1 LASRIGQGRI
11 SVYNTER
18 IHANEP
24 CYGADCEFSLT
35 DAKQSKGTY
44 SGLIRNNRAF
54 RYLWAG
60 QVVSLTGDWFN
71 LIASAA
77 LIATLTQSG
86 AAVGGLFAVRMLA
99 PFLVSPFA
107 GVVADRYNRKTIL
120 ITADIL
126 RCFVVLGL
134 LLVRE
139 PEQVWLIYLLT
150 AVQSATQG
158 FYFPTWNSILPDITA
173 PQELGVANALASA
186 TWSVMLAFGAALG
199 GLVSGVVGVY
209 PAFVID
215 AATFLVSA
223 LIILRM
229 PYQSLLSPGAD
240 RSMMAG
246 VRQYIDGLAY
256 LRRHIDI
263 FAITLQKGLLG
274 LLVIGLYQVV
284 QVTISERYFPIG
296 EGGSITLGLIY
307 VMSGIG
313 SGIGPILGRHWA
325 RDRDRHLRLMI
336 ALGYVCAI
344 AGFLINATLASLPI
358 ILFGGFLRGIGGGLV
373 WVLGTQLLL
382 QIVPNEVRGR
392 VFSTEFA
399 MYTLFAAVSSGI
411 SGALIDGSL
420 GVTGIL
426 LLGSALL
433 VIPTVFWCL
442 WIAFG
447 KRELIIASEGAA
459 VP

>member
-1 LASRIGQGRI
+1 MSDSQA
-11 SVYNTER
+11 
-18 IHANEP
+18 
-24 CYGADCEFSLT
+24 AD
-35 DAKQSKGTY
+35 GTY
-44 SGLIRNNRAF
+44 RSLIRNNRAF

-71 LIASAA
+71 LIASAS
-77 LIATLTQSG
+77 LIAALTQSG
-86 AAVGGLFAVRMLA
+86 AAIGGLFALRMLA

-107 GVVADRYNRKTIL
+107 GVVADRYNRKAIL
-120 ITADIL
+120 LAADIL
-126 RCFVVLGL
+126 RCFVVLGF

-150 AVQSATQG
+150 TIQSAAQG
-158 FYFPTWNSILPDITA
+158 FFFPAWNSILPDIAA
-173 PQELGVANALASA
+173 PQELGIANALSSA

-199 GLVSGVVGVY
+199 GLVSGIVGVY

-215 AATFLVSA
+215 AATFLLSA

-229 PYQSLLSPGAD
+229 PYQSLLAPGD
-240 RSMMAG
+240 DQSLMAG
-246 VRQYIDGLAY
+246 MRQYIDGLAY
-256 LRRHIDI
+256 LRRHIDT
-263 FAITLQKGLLG
+263 FAITLNKGILG
-274 LLVIGLYQVV
+274 LLVIGLYQVA

-313 SGIGPILGRHWA
+313 SGIGPILGRQWA
-325 RDRDRHLRLMI
+325 RDRDRRLRLMI
-336 ALGYVCAI
+336 ALGYVCVI
-344 AGFLINATLASLPI
+344 AGFLINATLASLPV
-358 ILFGGFLRGIGGGLV
+358 ILFGGLLRGVGGGLV

-399 MYTLFAAVSSGI
+399 MYTLFAAVSSGMT
-411 SGALIDGSL
+411 GAFIDAGL

-426 LLGSALL
+426 ALGSALL
-433 VIPTVFWCL
+433 ILPTALWCL

-447 KRELIIASEGAA
+447 KRDRIALGDGAA
-459 VP
+459 AC

>member
-1 LASRIGQGRI
+1 MGFNLFII
-11 SVYNTER
+11 P
-18 IHANEP
+18 ANNP
-24 CYGADCEFSLT
+24 CHGADREFSLT
-35 DAKQSKGTY
+35 KTNGTNGTY
-44 SGLIRNNRAF
+44 LGLIRNNRAF
-54 RYLWAG
+54 RYLWGG

-71 LIASAA
+71 LIASAS
-77 LIATLTQSG
+77 LIAALTQSG
-86 AAVGGLFAVRMLA
+86 AAVGGLFVVRMLA

-107 GVVADRYNRKTIL
+107 GVVADRYNRKAIL
-120 ITADIL
+120 LTADIL
-126 RCFVVLGL
+126 RCFVVLGFV
-134 LLVRE
+134 LVRE
-139 PEQVWLIYLLT
+139 PEHVWLIYLLT
-150 AVQSATQG
+150 AVQSAAQG
-158 FYFPTWNSILPDITA
+158 FYFPAWNSILPDITA

-199 GLVSGVVGVY
+199 GLVSGIVGVY

-215 AATFLVSA
+215 AVTFLASA

-229 PYQSLLSPGAD
+229 PYQSLLSPDAD
-240 RSMMAG
+240 QSMLAG
-246 VRQYIDGLAY
+246 IRQYIDGLAY
-256 LRRHIDI
+256 LRRHIDT
-263 FAITLQKGLLG
+263 FAITLNKGILG
-274 LLVIGLYQVV
+274 LMVIGLYQVA

-313 SGIGPILGRHWA
+313 SGIGPILGRNWA
-325 RDRDRHLRLMI
+325 RDRDRQLRLMI

-373 WVLGTQLLL
+373 WVLSTQLLL
-382 QIVPNEVRGR
+382 QIVPNEIRGR

-399 MYTLFAAVSSGI
+399 MYTLFAAVSSGL
-411 SGALIDGSL
+411 SGALIDSSL

-433 VIPTVFWCL
+433 VIPTALWCL
-442 WIAFG
+442 WIVIG
-447 KRELIIASEGAA
+447 KRDFITVGEGAA
-459 VP
+459 AP